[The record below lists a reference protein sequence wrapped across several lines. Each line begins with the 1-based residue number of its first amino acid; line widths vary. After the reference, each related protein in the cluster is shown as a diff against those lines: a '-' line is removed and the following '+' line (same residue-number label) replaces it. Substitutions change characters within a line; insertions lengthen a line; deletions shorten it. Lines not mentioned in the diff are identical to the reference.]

1 MDPFSSERTNMV
13 EHQLRRRGIRDE
25 RVLAVMAKVPRHLF
39 VPVSQQERAYWD
51 SPLPIGNG
59 QTISQP
65 YVVALT
71 CELMEI
77 GENAKVLEI
86 GAGSGYAAAV
96 LGELTDQV
104 ISIERLPELAQ
115 LARNNLAKAGYA
127 NVEVLCT
134 DGTRGHNQE
143 APFDAIAVAAGAPA
157 VPESLK
163 QQLKVGGRLVI
174 PVGPS
179 RRLQDLV
186 RVRRVSETE
195 FQTEDLGEVAY
206 VPLVGAEGWEDGDAY

>member
-1 MDPFSSERTNMV
+1 MDAFVSERRDMV
-13 EHQLRRRGIRDE
+13 ETQLKRRGLRDA
-25 RVLAVMAKVPRHLF
+25 RVLAAMATVPRHLF
-39 VPVSQQERAYWD
+39 VPGDQHGRAYWD
-51 SPLPIGNG
+51 GPLPIGFS

-71 CELMEI
+71 CELLDLKPEDT
-77 GENAKVLEI
+77 VLDI

-96 LGELTDQV
+96 LAELAAHV
-104 ISIERLPELAQ
+104 VSIERLPELAQ
-115 LARNNLAKAGYA
+115 LARDNLAAAGYPD
-127 NVEVLCT
+127 VEVLCA
-134 DGTRGHNQE
+134 DGTLGCSDK

-157 VPESLK
+157 VPVSLK

-186 RVRRVSETE
+186 RVRRISEDRFET
-195 FQTEDLGEVAY
+195 DNLGGVAY
-206 VPLVGAEGWEDGDAY
+206 VPLVGAEGWAEGD

>member
-1 MDPFSSERTNMV
+1 MDPFASERAEMV

-25 RVLAVMAKVPRHLF
+25 RVLAAMAKVLRHHF
-39 VPVSQQERAYWD
+39 VPEDQLQRAYWD
-51 SPLPIGNG
+51 GPLPIGNG

-96 LGELTDQV
+96 LGELANRV

-115 LARNNLAKAGYA
+115 LARDNLAKAGYT

-134 DGTRGHNQE
+134 DGTRGCKEQ

-195 FQTEDLGEVAY
+195 FQTEDLGGVAY
-206 VPLVGAEGWEDGDAY
+206 VPLVGAEGWEDGEY

>member
-25 RVLAVMAKVPRHLF
+25 RVLAVMAKVQRHLF
-39 VPVSQQERAYWD
+39 VPVSQQERADWD

-96 LGELTDQV
+96 LGELADQV

-134 DGTRGHNQE
+134 DGTRGRNQE

>member
-1 MDPFSSERTNMV
+1 MDPFASERTEMV

-25 RVLAVMAKVPRHLF
+25 RVLAAMAKVPRHLF
-39 VPVSQQERAYWD
+39 VSDAQQERAYWD
-51 SPLPIGNG
+51 GPLPIGYG

-71 CELMEI
+71 CELMET
-77 GENAKVLEI
+77 GEKAKVLEI

-96 LGELTDQV
+96 LAELADRV

-115 LARNNLAKAGYA
+115 LARDNLATAGCS

-134 DGTRGHNQE
+134 DGTRGCKEH

-157 VPESLK
+157 VPASLK
-163 QQLKVGGRLVI
+163 QQLKVGGSLVI

-186 RVRRVSETE
+186 RVRKVSEAE
-195 FQTEDLGEVAY
+195 FQTEELGGVAY
-206 VPLVGAEGWEDGDAY
+206 VPLVGAEGWEDWE